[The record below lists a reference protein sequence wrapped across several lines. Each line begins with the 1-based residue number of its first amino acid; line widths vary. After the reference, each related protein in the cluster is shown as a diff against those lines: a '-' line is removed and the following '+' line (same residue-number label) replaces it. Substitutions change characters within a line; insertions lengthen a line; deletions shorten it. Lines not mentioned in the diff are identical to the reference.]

1 MAGSKSSTSPVP
13 SGVPQGSVLGPSL
26 FLAYI
31 NDLPLPLSSTTRLFA
46 DDTMLHNT
54 ITEQSDQDTMQ
65 RDIEKLTTWEKQWNM
80 QFHPDKCTNTSI
92 TRKQQTLLGKYT
104 INNHQLENVTETK
117 YLGLTIQ
124 DNLCWNKH
132 IQNTCT
138 KANQALGFLRRNL
151 KIGNKKMK
159 ENSYKTLVRP
169 ILEYASTVWDPHT
182 EDNIQ
187 NLETIQRRAARW
199 VSHRFRQTSSVED
212 MLTDLKWPTLQQRRQ
227 QNRLHMFYKYHNKQV
242 HIQSK
247 YAPSKSTNLH
257 IARQDNSQAYDI
269 PHYKQNYRKADF
281 FPRTIPHHSISDF
294 VFILF
299 FFLLSFS
306 RTTFKTTSEPSTR

>member
-1 MAGSKSSTSPVP
+1 MTHLETNQILSESQHGFRRQRSCESQLLGFVDEVGHEVSAGKQVDTVVLDFAKAFDKVDHALLIPKLRRYGIAGKTLAWVEGFLDERKQAVIVAGSKSSTCPVP

-117 YLGLTIQ
+117 YL
-124 DNLCWNKH
+124 
-132 IQNTCT
+132 
-138 KANQALGFLRRNL
+138 
-151 KIGNKKMK
+151 
-159 ENSYKTLVRP
+159 
-169 ILEYASTVWDPHT
+169 
-182 EDNIQ
+182 
-187 NLETIQRRAARW
+187 
-199 VSHRFRQTSSVED
+199 
-212 MLTDLKWPTLQQRRQ
+212 
-227 QNRLHMFYKYHNKQV
+227 
-242 HIQSK
+242 
-247 YAPSKSTNLH
+247 
-257 IARQDNSQAYDI
+257 
-269 PHYKQNYRKADF
+269 
-281 FPRTIPHHSISDF
+281 
-294 VFILF
+294 
-299 FFLLSFS
+299 
-306 RTTFKTTSEPSTR
+306 